1 MKKFA
6 FFFAALCACLISC
19 NKEISDPQNDVTTPE
34 VAMQTVTITAT
45 INDDV
50 TKTSYAGGTTFS
62 WTAGDEISV
71 LCSDNVFRTFTANST
86 GTTTTFSGTL
96 PSEVSL
102 GDYAFFPAD
111 AGHLREGLKFS
122 LPESK
127 DLTGHPSAD
136 MPMVGDKGDKNT
148 YSFMHC
154 SGASK
159 FTLTNIPSSIVA
171 VEVSFVSASLKLSGL
186 FGVFKSAGEWR
197 WNADGGSTTSE
208 KTFTRKVSVVNHTAE
223 VYLPYA
229 WGTNMWANNTVTV
242 KGYDSSANEYA
253 IFTGLTMKGTSDY
266 NYVRAH
272 VQPLTPLG
280 MNQLGFIDWTAVS
293 IPTFAGNG
301 TGNNYGERIIQWK
314 AFKDS
319 YYLYFWYKILK
330 EKIKFGTTSYDDSQS
345 RFYIGLDL
353 DNNAT
358 TGSTDSWAGN
368 PSDGWEARIEV
379 RPWSGTVNGSPEIAA
394 GTNSNSWIERPVDTT
409 LGAKVSQCGS
419 FDATYAYLQISIPLS
434 ALGDMGS
441 TINVRHAMQWA
452 YYTSLESVSF

>member
-1 MKKFA
+1 MEDGIMKKFA
-6 FFFAALCACLISC
+6 FIFAALCACMISC
-19 NKEISDPQNDVTTPE
+19 NKEIADPQNDVTTPA

-45 INDDV
+45 IDDNL

-122 LPESK
+122 IPESK

-136 MPMVGDKGDKNT
+136 MPMVGDKGEGNV

-197 WNADGGSTTSE
+197 WNADGGSTVSE
-208 KTFTRKVSVVNHTAE
+208 KTFARKVSVVNHQAE

-229 WGTNMWANNTVTV
+229 WGATMWANNTVTV
-242 KGYDSSANEYA
+242 KGYDSSANEYTLYSD
-253 IFTGLTMKGTSDY
+253 ITMKGTSDY
-266 NYVRAH
+266 TYVRAH
-272 VQPLTPLG
+272 VQPLTPLIL
-280 MNQLGFIDWTAVS
+280 NNLNRVDWSSISGYSGDGNYAAFKVS
-293 IPTFAGNG
+293 SDDYYIYFYSKVKKDQVKWGTTDGAGENG
-301 TGNNYGERIIQWK
+301 TYIYYGVDTDK
-314 AFKDS
+314 NS
-319 YYLYFWYKILK
+319 
-330 EKIKFGTTSYDDSQS
+330 
-345 RFYIGLDL
+345 
-353 DNNAT
+353 T
-358 TGSTDSWAGN
+358 TGTDFWGGAGKFDSIVLVYPYN
-368 PSDGWEARIEV
+368 LGETIRTAPYMKVNGTRYYSSC
-379 RPWSGTVNGSPEIAA
+379 SGTVGAGEGAMVESAIAVLRTDIGVSS
-394 GTNSNSWIERPVDTT
+394 GTEVNVYSYASSNV
-409 LGAKVSQCGS
+409 GQ
-419 FDATYAYLQISIPLS
+419 
-434 ALGDMGS
+434 
-441 TINVRHAMQWA
+441 
-452 YYTSLESVSF
+452 YTSEFLVTL